1 MKKILCSLI
10 ALFAFNPMILA
21 YSNYIYAGG
30 ESVGIN
36 LESNSILIMG
46 TYIVH
51 ITMVITKQNKMIVKL
66 TQELAIIK
74 EKSEE
79 LINIKFRNFS
89 VIPNFID
96 PDNFKFEK
104 KDIE

>member
-1 MKKILCSLI
+1 MKFVIILKKILCSLI

-46 TYIVH
+46 TYSINGTNNGKEAGLRVGDKIVA
-51 ITMVITKQNKMIVKL
+51 IDGEEVANISDLTKKIQNK
-66 TQELAIIK
+66 T
-74 EKSEE
+74 SY
-79 LINIKFRNFS
+79 FG
-89 VIPNFID
+89 
-96 PDNFKFEK
+96 
-104 KDIE
+104 